1 MDVIETTT
9 IIVVAIVGSILLYW
23 LGARIRSGRSVSFRP
38 IRGYAALRTQS
49 ARAVEGG
56 RNAHIS
62 LGSTSLV
69 SEASPGSIAA
79 LTAMDFLTTDGVAS
93 DVPPLITTGDGT
105 LMIAAQD
112 SLRGAFAKSGRKREY
127 DPALGRF
134 IIAST
139 DFSAAYAVGV
149 TEVVNSEKLGSN
161 LLLGRYG
168 PELAIIAE
176 AGERRKLQQVVGTDD
191 PTAMALALAAT
202 DNVLLGEELYVAGAY
217 LKGDPVQ
224 VASLQLQDVLR
235 GVAIAAIL
243 LAAIFN
249 FVVS

>member
-1 MDVIETTT
+1 MDDIETTT
-9 IIVVAIVGSILLYW
+9 ILVIAIAGTILLYW
-23 LGARIRSGRSVSFRP
+23 LRARIRAGRAVSFRP
-38 IRGYAALRTQS
+38 IRGYSALRTQS

-69 SEASPGSIAA
+69 SESSPGSIAA
-79 LTAMDFLTTDGVAS
+79 LTAMDFLTEDGVAS
-93 DVPPLITTGDGT
+93 DVPPLVTMGDGT

-112 SLRGAFAKSGRKREY
+112 SLRGAFAKSGRKRDY
-127 DPALGRF
+127 DPSLGRF
-134 IIAST
+134 IAAT

-149 TEVVNSEKLGSN
+149 SEVVNSEKLGSN

-176 AGERRKLQQVVGTDD
+176 AGERKKLQQVVGTDD
-191 PTAMALALAAT
+191 PTAMSIALAAT

-217 LKGDPVQ
+217 LKGEPAQ

-243 LAAIFN
+243 LAAIYN